1 MASFTEISKQL
12 DAIQDMNSTLKTF
25 LISMGERLESQQ
37 DKFTELRSHVQFL
50 ENKPDDVEC
59 YQSKDYYFSKS
70 SLIIQPER
78 Y

>member
-37 DKFTELRSHVQFL
+37 DKFTELRSQVQFL

-59 YQSKDYYFSKS
+59 YQSKDYFSKS